1 MYDEDRFRRLELR
14 AVRKLANNMGVSR
27 VRELNGAYLPG
38 SRCRYLGTVM
48 VPELGGLIVWCNG
61 ESGELLMR
69 PWLRVMR
76 ELRVAQGGAART
88 TDPTRNATK
97 NSTGKGGDT
106 FPLPHETLWSEYLST
121 DVMQTLLG
129 VDELTLHEYRWA
141 SGVFGWLRCKEL
153 YGDGSRDIVYAWSVL
168 LDRVLGA

>member
-1 MYDEDRFRRLELR
+1 MRKITLPNGTMLPSNASNHVT
-14 AVRKLANNMGVSR
+14 AVQ
-27 VRELNGAYLPG
+27 
-38 SRCRYLGTVM
+38 RCDSPTTT
-48 VPELGGLIVWCNG
+48 
-61 ESGELLMR
+61 
-69 PWLRVMR
+69 
-76 ELRVAQGGAART
+76 AA
-88 TDPTRNATK
+88 TRNATK